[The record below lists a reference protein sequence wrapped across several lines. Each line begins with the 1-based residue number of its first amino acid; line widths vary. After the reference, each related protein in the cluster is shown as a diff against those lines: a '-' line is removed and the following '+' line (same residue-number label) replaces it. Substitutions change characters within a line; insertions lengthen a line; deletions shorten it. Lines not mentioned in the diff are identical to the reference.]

1 MPYIWHSLVQSVLQV
16 PPLHAAGGE
25 NGHAVYLCQYPGGEV
40 YCGESKSLQRRL
52 KDHRKRSSEHPYK
65 GEGSIWVLL
74 RLVSRQG
81 GFRGRFLLHLL
92 FKPAGYYR
100 EKREKE
106 RERERERE
114 REWERER
121 KCVHAIPQ
129 LAYWPDISQQAVYS
143 LHRLL
148 LG

>member
-1 MPYIWHSLVQSVLQV
+1 MQAGSLFVCVNTLHSLECF
-16 PPLHAAGGE
+16 AAALFITGGIAW
-25 NGHAVYLCQYPGGEV
+25 N
-40 YCGESKSLQRRL
+40 
-52 KDHRKRSSEHPYK
+52 D
-65 GEGSIWVLL
+65 II
-74 RLVSRQG
+74 
-81 GFRGRFLLHLL
+81 
-92 FKPAGYYR
+92 
-100 EKREKE
+100 E
-106 RERERERE
+106 RERDRQRQRQTEMYITERYKRGREIGEGRITKRYERE

>member
-1 MPYIWHSLVQSVLQV
+1 
-16 PPLHAAGGE
+16 
-25 NGHAVYLCQYPGGEV
+25 
-40 YCGESKSLQRRL
+40 
-52 KDHRKRSSEHPYK
+52 
-65 GEGSIWVLL
+65 
-74 RLVSRQG
+74 
-81 GFRGRFLLHLL
+81 LHLL

-100 EKREKE
+100 EKREKERERERERERKREREIKREIE